1 MGRVQGGARAAF
13 ATPSWGPARITYFS
27 RIIDTKEQPSGDKP
41 KFSIL
46 KNERNQNIRLGHLKG
61 MNYKKA
67 VVLGIFASA
76 SLVFADGPWTL
87 SACLK
92 QAKEKSLK
100 LESAKIREQ
109 KADVS
114 IEQAKVAN
122 YPTVSASIGNSL
134 YDSPFRDGPQDHYRL
149 NASISASYTLWD
161 GGTTK
166 LSIQANE
173 LNKEATRLSTKETE
187 RSIQES
193 VLNAYMNLLAAIEKL
208 HTADASVELAKAE
221 FEHYNTLFEAG
232 SITKKDLTQSQAN
245 VLQKEAA
252 QLSAQLSVSTSKT
265 TLRQLLEL
273 PESAEFEVSA
283 PESDIKT
290 PDELGAIPSLDA
302 LQKTATDNHPGLKS
316 DSLSIQAAKKNTE
329 IAGKGKSVKVSL
341 GANASTGLQAWES
354 GKYGSQ
360 IKNGY
365 SHSISLNI
373 NIPIVDGGATEN
385 KVLQAQL
392 SETEN
397 MVALKELAKSLEN
410 NIEKLYLNALSAD
423 MQWKAAILQVE
434 AENEALLVAEEQ
446 HNVGSLTYTDLLS
459 QKNRLESAQSTL
471 TNAKYTS
478 LLARHLLDLYQ
489 GKLD

>member
-1 MGRVQGGARAAF
+1 
-13 ATPSWGPARITYFS
+13 
-27 RIIDTKEQPSGDKP
+27 
-41 KFSIL
+41 
-46 KNERNQNIRLGHLKG
+46 
-61 MNYKKA
+61 MNYRKA
-67 VVLGIFASA
+67 IVLGIFASA

-100 LESAKIREQ
+100 LESAKLREQ

-114 IEQAKVAN
+114 LEQAKVGN
-122 YPTVSASIGNSL
+122 YPTLSASIGNTL

-149 NASISASYTLWD
+149 NAGLSASYTLWD
-161 GGTTK
+161 GGSTR

-173 LNKEATRLSTKETE
+173 INREATRLSTKETE
-187 RSIQES
+187 RSVQES

-208 HTADASVELAKAE
+208 HTADATVELAKAE

-252 QLSAQLSVSTSKT
+252 QLAAQLSVNTAKT

-273 PESAEFEVSA
+273 PESEAFEVSA
-283 PESDIKT
+283 PESEIQT
-290 PDELGAIPSLDA
+290 PDALTPIPSLDA
-302 LQKTATDNHPGLKS
+302 LQATATETNPGLKS
-316 DSLSIQAAKKNTE
+316 DSLAIQVAKKNTE
-329 IAGKGKSVKVSL
+329 IAGKGKSIKVSL

-354 GKYGSQ
+354 RKYGSQ
-360 IKNGY
+360 LKNGY
-365 SHSISLNI
+365 SHSVSLNI
-373 NIPIVDGGATEN
+373 NIPIIDGGATEN
-385 KVLQAQL
+385 KILQAQI
-392 SETEN
+392 SETESQ
-397 MVALKELAKSLEN
+397 VALKEQAKTLEN

-434 AENEALLVAEEQ
+434 AENEALQVAEEQ
-446 HNVGSLTYTDLLS
+446 RNVGALTYTDYLT

-478 LLARHLLDLYQ
+478 LLARNLLDLYQ